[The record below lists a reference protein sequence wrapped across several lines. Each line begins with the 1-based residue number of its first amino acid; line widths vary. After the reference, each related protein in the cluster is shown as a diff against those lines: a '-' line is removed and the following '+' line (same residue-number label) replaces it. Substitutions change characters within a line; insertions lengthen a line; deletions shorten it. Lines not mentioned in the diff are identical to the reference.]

1 MIEGVLRNGD
11 HRDRSR
17 DQGTRISMKVT
28 AASLIESQE
37 SQVFAIAENLLLLS
51 LLDNKM
57 LELYIIETPAS
68 YWV

>member
-1 MIEGVLRNGD
+1 
-11 HRDRSR
+11 
-17 DQGTRISMKVT
+17 MKVT

-57 LELYIIETPAS
+57 LKLYIIETPAS